1 MSTTRARRVLAAA
14 MVAVGLGM
22 VAACT
27 GVPVD
32 ESPEAISRSELPPQ
46 LLPSSTTT
54 TVRPGEGDLV
64 SVFLVRGSSTSDDAL
79 VNTLV
84 AIPTVDTADL
94 PAAVLEHLI
103 RNEPN
108 EQHKSEGL
116 GSDIPSTVSLRS
128 VDQDGGRVT
137 LDVTGLQD
145 VESIKQR
152 IAVAQIVFT
161 LTAIDG
167 VDEVVILSEGQ
178 PRSLTTELG
187 GSQAGEPLTRE
198 KHFPTLSARLNP
210 NAPSTTTTV
219 VVQAP
224 STSVP

>member
-1 MSTTRARRVLAAA
+1 MT
-14 MVAVGLGM
+14 
-22 VAACT
+22 
-27 GVPVD
+27 
-32 ESPEAISRSELPPQ
+32 I
-46 LLPSSTTT
+46 
-54 TVRPGEGDLV
+54 
-64 SVFLVRGSSTSDDAL
+64 
-79 VNTLV
+79 
-84 AIPTVDTADL
+84 
-94 PAAVLEHLI
+94 
-103 RNEPN
+103 
-108 EQHKSEGL
+108 
-116 GSDIPSTVSLRS
+116 
-128 VDQDGGRVT
+128 
-137 LDVTGLQD
+137 DVTGLQD